1 MSTPALVEKFYSR
14 IWNDG
19 DLAAASDLLSE
30 RIYFRGSL
38 GGEMRGREAFAN
50 YVRSVRA
57 ALAGY
62 HCEIVE
68 CVTEGNKAFAK
79 LRFSGIHVA
88 PFLGYEPTGK
98 TVHWLGAA
106 LFIFDDQL
114 ISELWVL
121 GYLIGLDAV
130 LQANAKPNPL
140 AGLHS

>member
-50 YVRSVRA
+50 YVRSVRG

-62 HCEIVE
+62 RCEIVE

-106 LFIFDDQL
+106 LFIFDGQF

-121 GYLIGLDAV
+121 GDLIGLDAV
-130 LQANAKPNPL
+130 LQANAEPNPL